1 MGSMRIEE
9 VPWSDPAGEELRKQ
23 QRSEIAEVYGTPES
37 EFGAP
42 SGADIAVFVLAYAD
56 DGTAV
61 GCAGLRLLGQ
71 DSAELKRMYV
81 APAWRGTGVA
91 AELLRAL
98 EDSALARGLTTLR
111 LETGDRLPAA
121 IRFYTRSGFTP
132 IPNYGPYADSDT
144 SLCFERRLQ
153 PTH

>member
-1 MGSMRIEE
+1 MRIEE
-9 VPWSDPAGEELRKQ
+9 VSWSDPAGEALREE
-23 QRSEIAEVYGTPES
+23 QRAEIAEVYGTPDS

-42 SGADIAVFVLAYAD
+42 SGDDIAVFVLAYAD

-71 DSAELKRMYV
+71 DSAEVKRMYV
-81 APAWRGTGVA
+81 APARRGTGVA

-98 EDSALARGLTTLR
+98 EASAGARGLTTLR
-111 LETGDRLPAA
+111 LETGDRLAA
-121 IRFYTRSGFTP
+121 ALRFYTRSGFTR
-132 IPNYGPYADSDT
+132 IPNYGPYVDSDT

-153 PTH
+153 PSV

>member
-71 DSAELKRMYV
+71 DSA
-81 APAWRGTGVA
+81 
-91 AELLRAL
+91 
-98 EDSALARGLTTLR
+98 LARGLTTLR